1 MASAAGPTSDAV
13 LLNYLMT
20 TGWVVDV
27 RPNPGGEIN
36 AVAQRGEERLVAW
49 ARTRQAAA
57 VVLFE
62 PACGAP
68 SFGGEG

>member
-1 MASAAGPTSDAV
+1 VASAAGPTSDA
-13 LLNYLMT
+13 LLLQYLTT

-27 RPNPGGEIN
+27 RSHAGGEVN
-36 AVAQRGEERLVAW
+36 AVAERGEERLVAW

-62 PACGAP
+62 HACGSP